1 MNIYTDKRT
10 GIKYADYVLN
20 GKRIRKSLKT
30 KNKAVALLKA
40 AKLADDKTSQSTPS
54 ITYPVFKEKYLSF
67 VTANRAPK
75 TLSIIKN
82 ALSKLEGFRTPEK
95 LTDITPL
102 LLDELKTHLKQQ
114 QTDPT
119 RIAGINRSIRAL
131 KTMMHQ
137 AEIWDMIVPQ
147 NWIKVKKFK
156 EPKGRV
162 EFHTVQEIEEL
173 INFCPNDH
181 WRLVVLLGAQAGL
194 RRGEMAALRWAD
206 VDFKNNQLY
215 IAPNKTEKH
224 RFVPIAQDLREA
236 LLNAQKQAKNDFVV
250 QVGQEESRKSKD
262 FISAAYLKMT
272 ADFQVNNKKVHC
284 FLHKLRHTFAS
295 HLVQAG
301 VDLYRVSKLLGHS
314 SITMTEIY
322 SHLAPIDLQSAISYI
337 PNIEYKKRKKNA
349 DSK

>member
-67 VTANRAPK
+67 IQANKAPG
-75 TLSIIKN
+75 TVSIIEN
-82 ALSKLEGFRTPEK
+82 AIQKLEDFKLPEK
-95 LTDITPL
+95 LSDITPS
-102 LLDELKTHLKQQ
+102 LLDDLKTKLKNNYSR
-114 QTDPT
+114 PYV
-119 RIAGINRSIRAL
+119 AGINRVIRAL
-131 KTMMHQ
+131 KTMMRQ
-137 AEIWDMIVPQ
+137 AEAWSMVLPQ
-147 NWIKVKKFK
+147 NWNNVKKFK

-250 QVGQEESRKSKD
+250 QVGQEGSRKSKD
-262 FISAAYLKMT
+262 YISAAYLKMT